1 MQIAELRAARSSY
14 WSKVKA
20 FKRQADAKKAVKKAA
35 KKNNKRPGDEKSREG
50 GNLKPAEVKR
60 LRAAAAGGAE
70 EAEAALGQKAP
81 SKEKEAV
88 KESAEVGYH
97 SPFCLLVSLNNSPI
111 VQAQVGL

>member
-14 WSKVKA
+14 WSRVKA

-60 LRAAAAGGAE
+60 LRAAAAVAGGAK

-81 SKEKEAV
+81 SKEKEVV
-88 KESAEVGYH
+88 KESAEVGY
-97 SPFCLLVSLNNSPI
+97 PPLPVVSSCFFDPHRSS
-111 VQAQVGL
+111 